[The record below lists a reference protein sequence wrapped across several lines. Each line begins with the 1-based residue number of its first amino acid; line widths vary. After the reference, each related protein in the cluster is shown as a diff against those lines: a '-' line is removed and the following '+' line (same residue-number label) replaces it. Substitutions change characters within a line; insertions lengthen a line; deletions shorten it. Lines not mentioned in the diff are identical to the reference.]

1 MSTVENPSP
10 RKLAQWIPFH
20 AAFKS
25 EEKMGVSL
33 KGSKETDIKNTN
45 NHPYQ
50 IRHPRRCEPVNSRTI
65 DEYI

>member
-1 MSTVENPSP
+1 MET
-10 RKLAQWIPFH
+10 
-20 AAFKS
+20 AFKS